1 MLMLLSIFVWVLSET
16 IAETTQPITKVEEIV
31 ESEAPLKEA
40 LENPLQLSLFVSA
53 APPQEAVVAGGQS
66 ETLNKTRSRRNS
78 TRKKVVDGD
87 ESSTRPEP
95 IQLRLF

>member
-1 MLMLLSIFVWVLSET
+1 MIEMLMLLSIFVWVLSET

-78 TRKKVVDGD
+78 TRK
-87 ESSTRPEP
+87 
-95 IQLRLF
+95 